1 MKTPPALFLLF
12 LASAS
17 LAAPQTSSPPIGGS
31 GSSTENDVTNDA
43 PCKALTVIFARGTSE
58 PGNVGTV
65 AGPPFFEALQSAVG
79 ANMVALQGVNYS
91 ASWDGAFE
99 GGDPTGSSTMAS
111 LVGQAIKQCPDTK
124 VVLSGYSQGA
134 QLVHNSAKQ
143 LSSALTA
150 DISSVIV
157 FGDPDNGQAV
167 GSIPTSKVDSFC
179 ASGDTVCDGA
189 GIGAGITSAHL
200 TYGQDADQ
208 AAAFVAEA
216 AGLSS

>member
-111 LVGQAIKQCPDTK
+111 LVGQVSFVKP
-124 VVLSGYSQGA
+124 LSHE
-134 QLVHNSAKQ
+134 L
-143 LSSALTA
+143 
-150 DISSVIV
+150 
-157 FGDPDNGQAV
+157 
-167 GSIPTSKVDSFC
+167 
-179 ASGDTVCDGA
+179 
-189 GIGAGITSAHL
+189 GIGKTL
-200 TYGQDADQ
+200 R
-208 AAAFVAEA
+208 
-216 AGLSS
+216 